1 MNRIKMST
9 NRKLLILGSSLL
21 ALLLLCSV
29 ALLIVSCSKP
39 SKEYN
44 TADGEAKLIVIS
56 VGNVGGQRYFIVY
69 DSETKVEY
77 ILTDRGIT
85 PRFAVYGQYK
95 YYEEKPND

>member
-39 SKEYN
+39 AKSYN

-56 VGNVGGQRYFIVY
+56 VGNVSSQRYFIVY

-77 ILTDRGIT
+77 IITEHGIT
-85 PRFAVYGQYK
+85 PRFKTFGAYEFYK
-95 YYEEKPND
+95 EKAND

>member
-9 NRKLLILGSSLL
+9 NRKLIILGSSLL

-39 SKEYN
+39 DKSYN
-44 TADGEAKLIVIS
+44 TAEGEAKLIVIGS
-56 VGNVGGQRYFIVY
+56 GIVCRQWYTIVY
-69 DSETKVEY
+69 DAETKVEY
-77 ILTDRGIT
+77 IITENGIT

-95 YYEEKPND
+95 YYEENPND

>member
-1 MNRIKMST
+1 MST

-29 ALLIVSCSKP
+29 ALLVVSCSKP
-39 SKEYN
+39 DKSYN
-44 TADGEAKLIVIS
+44 TADGEAKLIEIGSGRV
-56 VGNVGGQRYFIVY
+56 NGQMYTIVY
-69 DSETKVEY
+69 DAETKVEY
-77 ILTDRGIT
+77 IITAHGIT

>member
-29 ALLIVSCSKP
+29 ALFIVSCSKP
-39 SKEYN
+39 DKSYN
-44 TADGEAKLIVIS
+44 TADGEAKLICIGSGMVS
-56 VGNVGGQRYFIVY
+56 GHRYFIVY
-69 DSETKVEY
+69 DAETKVEY

-95 YYEEKPND
+95 YYEETAND

>member
-1 MNRIKMST
+1 MKRIKMFT

-29 ALLIVSCSKP
+29 ALLVVYCSKP
-39 SKEYN
+39 AKSYN
-44 TADGEAKLIVIS
+44 TADGEAKLICIGS
-56 VGNVGGQRYFIVY
+56 GMFSSQRYFIVY